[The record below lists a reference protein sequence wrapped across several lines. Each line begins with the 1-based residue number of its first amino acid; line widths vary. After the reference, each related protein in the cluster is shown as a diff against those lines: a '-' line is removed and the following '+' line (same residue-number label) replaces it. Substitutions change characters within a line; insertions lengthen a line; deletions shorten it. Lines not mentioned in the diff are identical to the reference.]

1 MRIWDFS
8 RSALGIYVAAAML
21 AGCGSQPPI
30 GAPGAMT
37 QGHIQRA
44 VTVRAEELKTA
55 NSFVYVGNAFGSGST
70 FVVYLLRG
78 SRPLREIK
86 RDWNVYAIAIDPW
99 GDVYT
104 TDGMP
109 SGGQII
115 AYTRGGRSTLL
126 AINDDADSPLAFD
139 GSGNLYV
146 DDQVFIR
153 EYKARSTKLLRS
165 FGLDAYNVD
174 ALAFDNT
181 GNLYA
186 AQLSTSESGGGKGV
200 VKVYPP
206 GKDQPSRKIT
216 KGINAPVAM
225 IFDADG
231 NLYVANCPGCY
242 YGKSRGWVAE
252 YPPGGSA
259 PLRVLKS
266 GIYDPAAL
274 ALGNNRQLFVA
285 NRPSLSGGGSKA
297 GWIAVYR
304 SSGSKPLRRIT
315 DGTEGVAS
323 MAVDAEGYLYAANSW
338 NAKYAILIFTPD
350 GSRLV
355 RKITDGVHTP
365 GAIAIAE

>member
-1 MRIWDFS
+1 MDGQLMETLALVRFTL
-8 RSALGIYVAAAML
+8 SAGMAAALL
-21 AGCGSQPPI
+21 AGCGGSPPPI
-30 GAPGAMT
+30 GAPGAMP

-44 VTVRAEELKTA
+44 K
-55 NSFVYVGNAFGSGST
+55 SFLYVGNAFGSGST

-78 SRPLREIK
+78 SQPLRQIK

-174 ALAFDNT
+174 ALAFDNA

-186 AQLSTSESGGGKGV
+186 AQLSRLESGGGKGL

-216 KGINAPVAM
+216 KGISAPVAM

-266 GIYDPAAL
+266 GIYNPTAL
-274 ALGNNRQLFVA
+274 ALGNNGQLFVA
-285 NRPSLSGGGSKA
+285 NRPSRSGGDSEA

-304 SSGSKPLRRIT
+304 SSGGKPLRRIT

-323 MAVDAEGYLYAANSW
+323 MAVDADGYLYAANSW
-338 NAKYAILIFTPD
+338 KAKNAILVFTPD

-365 GAIAIAE
+365 AAIAITE

>member
-1 MRIWDFS
+1 VNSFALRRYAFS
-8 RSALGIYVAAAML
+8 MSAAAALL
-21 AGCGSQPPI
+21 AGCSGSQPPI
-30 GAPGAMT
+30 GAPGAMP

-44 VTVRAEELKTA
+44 K
-55 NSFVYVGNAFGSGST
+55 SFLYVGNAFGGGST

-78 SRPLREIK
+78 SQPLREIR

-174 ALAFDNT
+174 ALAFDNA

-186 AQLSTSESGGGKGV
+186 AQLSRLESGGGKGL

-242 YGKSRGWVAE
+242 YGRSRGWVAE

-266 GIYDPAAL
+266 GIYNPTGL
-274 ALGNNRQLFVA
+274 ALGDNGQLFVA
-285 NRPSLSGGGSKA
+285 NRPSRSGRDSKA

-338 NAKYAILIFTPD
+338 KAKNAILVFTPD

-365 GAIAIAE
+365 AAIAIGE